1 MEAADMAKTVA
12 PGAID
17 IPHIDTFTANALPD
31 PFDER
36 DLEYRPRL
44 QPLPPELDQRT
55 GVSRRYVM
63 RQAGSSCTGHALA
76 AVINTVLS
84 HGAGD
89 GARGR
94 PAQTPHVSPY
104 MLYHLARRYD
114 EFAGEDDAG
123 SSLRGA
129 LKGWFNHGVLPEARW
144 PSLDIDPVPDLDD
157 EELLELARR
166 WPLGTFYRVNPL
178 RLDDMQSA
186 ITELHAICASAV
198 VHDGW
203 AQPQIMRRNGQVL
216 HVIARRVDAKQLGGH
231 AFALVGYNEVG
242 FLVQNS
248 WGTDWG
254 KGGFATLPY
263 EDWLD
268 SAYDAWVTRPGVPK
282 TPFASGRTRTA
293 AATGGELVTA
303 PAPDLKRLANHVVNL
318 GNQGLLSTS
327 GSFVSTPAQV
337 DRAFGHMQRWHD
349 QWLARDGA
357 PRERHVLLY
366 AHGGLNAEDQGL
378 RSAQRNVNWWLNN
391 RIYPLFFAWQS
402 GPAETLVDQLADTVR
417 VRLPFGLGFDFME
430 AFDRAVELLARRS
443 FRWMWNEMKE
453 NARAASKPIAN
464 MGDAAWPPTPTSQT
478 AMARMP
484 GASLTVLRLAE
495 YVRQH
500 PDERV
505 LVHLVGHSAGA
516 IFHAA
521 LLQRL
526 VEAGVPVASMALL
539 APALRVDEFERDILP
554 HLGANGG
561 VRRFTVF
568 NLSDR
573 RELDDACAAGGVDVY
588 HKSLL
593 YLVSRALEQRPD
605 GQSEAPLLGM
615 ARFFDRPP
623 GGTLRRRIE
632 ARGGACV
639 FSPAALAND
648 SRSDATSHGGFAGD
662 AQTMTS
668 VVLRALGRS
677 TPAPENGY
685 QPNAALIETE
695 PTPAAARPRQP
706 EAAPSMVA
714 AETHEPGEQPL
725 AETAEPQTEQPTAP
739 DEPAR
744 LDPEVA
750 VAPHSGS
757 PVIDLLQAQG
767 WRMENP
773 HSNRTPR
780 PRSLAARGWQRWRG
794 LLDLLRGYRRAT

>member
-1 MEAADMAKTVA
+1 MAKTVA
-12 PGAID
+12 PGEIT
-17 IPHIDTFTANALPD
+17 IPQIDTFAANALPD

-44 QPLPPELDQRT
+44 QPLPAELDQRT
-55 GVSRRYVM
+55 GFSKRYVM
-63 RQAGSSCTGHALA
+63 RQVGSSCTGHALA

-84 HGAGD
+84 RGSGD
-89 GARGR
+89 GRRSR
-94 PAQTPHVSPY
+94 PPEAPHVSPY

-129 LKGWFNHGVLPEARW
+129 LKGWFNHGIIPEDRW
-144 PSLDIDPVPDLDD
+144 PFLDMDPAPDLDD
-157 EELLELARR
+157 EELRELGRQ
-166 WPLGTFYRVNPL
+166 WPLGTFYRVNPF

-186 ITELHAICASAV
+186 ITELNAICASAV

-203 AQPQIMRRNGQVL
+203 VEPQIMRRNGETL

-254 KGGFATLPY
+254 KAGFATLPY

-293 AATGGELVTA
+293 AGTGGELVTA
-303 PAPDLKRLANHVVNL
+303 PAPDLKRLAKYVVNL

-327 GSFVSTPAQV
+327 GSFVSTPAQI
-337 DRAFGHMQRWHD
+337 DRAFEHMERWHD
-349 QWLARDGA
+349 QWLAQDGA

-402 GPAETLVDQLADTVR
+402 GPAETLMNQLADKVKVR
-417 VRLPFGLGFDFME
+417 FPFGLGFDFME
-430 AFDRAVELLARRS
+430 ALDRGVELLARQS
-443 FRWMWNEMKE
+443 FRWMWEEMKE
-453 NARAASKPIAN
+453 NARAASGPIGN
-464 MGDAAWPPTPTSQT
+464 QSDVVWPPTSAAQT
-478 AMARMP
+478 AMAQMP

-500 PDERV
+500 QDEQV

-526 VEAGVPVASMALL
+526 VEAGMPVASMALL

-554 HLGANGG
+554 HLGTNGG
-561 VRRFTVF
+561 VRRFAVF
-568 NLSDR
+568 NLSNQ
-573 RELDDACAAGGVDVY
+573 RELDDACGASGVDVY

-593 YLVSRALEQRPD
+593 YLVSRALEQRPN

-615 ARFFDRPP
+615 ERFFDRPP
-623 GGTLRRRIE
+623 GGGSLRRRIE
-632 ARGGACV
+632 ARGGVCV
-639 FSPAALAND
+639 FSPAALADN
-648 SRSDATSHGGFAGD
+648 SRSEATSHGGFAGD
-662 AQTMTS
+662 SRTMTS
-668 VVLRALGRS
+668 VVVRALGRL
-677 TPAPENGY
+677 TPASDNQY

-695 PTPAAARPRQP
+695 PAPPAGARPRQP
-706 EAAPSMVA
+706 DAAPAMIA
-714 AETHEPGEQPL
+714 AEVHQPGAQPL

-744 LDPEVA
+744 IDPEVA

-757 PVIDLLQAQG
+757 AIIDVLLAQGWQVEKPLSVGANEKRQQAQG
-767 WRMENP
+767 IREN
-773 HSNRTPR
+773 T
-780 PRSLAARGWQRWRG
+780 
-794 LLDLLRGYRRAT
+794 

>member
-1 MEAADMAKTVA
+1 MAKTVA
-12 PGAID
+12 PGEIT
-17 IPHIDTFTANALPD
+17 IPQIDTFTANALPD

-55 GVSRRYVM
+55 GFSKRYVM
-63 RQAGSSCTGHALA
+63 RQVGSSCTGHALA

-84 HGAGD
+84 RGSGD
-89 GARGR
+89 GRRSR
-94 PAQTPHVSPY
+94 PIQAPHVSPY

-129 LKGWFNHGVLPEARW
+129 LKGWFNHGVIPQDRW
-144 PSLDIDPVPDLDD
+144 PSLDMDPAPDLDD
-157 EELLELARR
+157 EELRELGRQ
-166 WPLGTFYRVNPL
+166 WPLGTFYRVNPF
-178 RLDDMQSA
+178 RLDDLQSA
-186 ITELHAICASAV
+186 ITELNAICASAV
-198 VHDGW
+198 IHDGW
-203 AQPQIMRRNGQVL
+203 VQPQIMRRNGEEM
-216 HVIARRVDAKQLGGH
+216 HVIARRVNAKQLGGH

-248 WGTDWG
+248 WGPDWG

-293 AATGGELVTA
+293 AGTGGELVTA
-303 PAPDLKRLANHVVNL
+303 PAPDLKRLANYVVNL

-327 GSFVSTPAQV
+327 GSFVSTPAQI
-337 DRAFGHMQRWHD
+337 DRAFGHMERWHD
-349 QWLARDGA
+349 QWLVRDGA

-402 GPAETLVDQLADTVR
+402 GPAETLMNQLADKVKVR
-417 VRLPFGLGFDFME
+417 FPFGLGFDFME
-430 AFDRAVELLARRS
+430 ALDRGVELLARQS
-443 FRWMWNEMKE
+443 FRWMWEEMKE
-453 NARAASKPIAN
+453 NARAASQPIGN
-464 MGDAAWPPTPTSQT
+464 QREVVWPPTSAAQT

-500 PDERV
+500 QDEQV

-539 APALRVDEFERDILP
+539 APALRVDDFDAQVLG
-554 HLGANGG
+554 HLGPNGA
-561 VRRFTVF
+561 VRHFAVF
-568 NLSDR
+568 NLSNQ
-573 RELDDACAAGGVDVY
+573 RELDDACGASGVDVY

-593 YLVSRALEQRPD
+593 YLVSRALETRPS
-605 GQSEAPLLGM
+605 GQSEASLLGM
-615 ARFFDRPP
+615 ERFFDRPP
-623 GGTLRRRIE
+623 DGGSLRRRIE

-639 FSPAALAND
+639 FSPAALADN
-648 SRSDATSHGGFAGD
+648 SRSEATSHGGFAGD
-662 AQTMTS
+662 SRTMTS
-668 VVLRALGRS
+668 VVMRALGRL
-677 TPAPENGY
+677 TPAPENQY

-695 PTPAAARPRQP
+695 PAPPATARPRQP
-706 EAAPSMVA
+706 DAAPAMVA
-714 AETHEPGEQPL
+714 AEIHQPGEQPL

-739 DEPAR
+739 DEPGR
-744 LDPEVA
+744 IDPEVA
-750 VAPHSGS
+750 VAPRSGS
-757 PVIDLLQAQG
+757 AIIDVLLAQG
-767 WRMENP
+767 WQAEK
-773 HSNRTPR
+773 S
-780 PRSLAARGWQRWRG
+780 RSEG
-794 LLDLLRGYRRAT
+794 ATQGGR

>member
-1 MEAADMAKTVA
+1 MAKTVA
-12 PGAID
+12 PGEIT
-17 IPHIDTFTANALPD
+17 IPQIDTFAANALPD

-44 QPLPPELDQRT
+44 QPLPAELDQRT
-55 GVSRRYVM
+55 GFSKRYVM
-63 RQAGSSCTGHALA
+63 RQVGSSCTGHALA

-84 HGAGD
+84 
-89 GARGR
+89 RGNGNGR
-94 PAQTPHVSPY
+94 RSQPPQAPHVSPY

-129 LKGWFNHGVLPEARW
+129 LKGWFNHGVIPEDRW
-144 PSLDIDPVPDLDD
+144 PSLDMDPVPDLDD
-157 EELLELARR
+157 EELLELGRQ
-166 WPLGTFYRVNPL
+166 WPLGTFYRVNPF

-186 ITELHAICASAV
+186 ITELNAICASAV
-198 VHDGW
+198 IHDGW
-203 AQPQIMRRNGQVL
+203 VEPQIVRRNGEAM
-216 HVIARRVDAKQLGGH
+216 HVIARRVNAKQLGGH

-248 WGTDWG
+248 WGPDWG

-293 AATGGELVTA
+293 AGTGGELVTA
-303 PAPDLKRLANHVVNL
+303 PAPDLKRLANYVVNL

-327 GSFVSTPAQV
+327 GSFVSTPTQI
-337 DRAFGHMQRWHD
+337 DRAFGHMERWHD
-349 QWLARDGA
+349 QWLAQDGA
-357 PRERHVLLY
+357 GRERHVLLY

-402 GPAETLVDQLADTVR
+402 GPAETLMNELADKVKVR
-417 VRLPFGLGFDFME
+417 FPFGLGFDFME
-430 AFDRAVELLARRS
+430 ALDRGVELLARQS
-443 FRWMWNEMKE
+443 FRWMWEEMKE
-453 NARAASKPIAN
+453 NARAASEPIGN
-464 MGDAAWPPTPTSQT
+464 RSEVVWPPTPAAQT

-484 GASLTVLRLAE
+484 GASLTVLRLVE

-500 PDERV
+500 QDAQV
-505 LVHLVGHSAGA
+505 MVHLVGHSAGA

-539 APALRVDEFERDILP
+539 APALRVDDFEVQVLP
-554 HLGANGG
+554 HLGPNRT
-561 VRRFTVF
+561 VRHFAVF
-568 NLSDR
+568 NLSNQ
-573 RELDDACAAGGVDVY
+573 RELDDACGASGVDVY

-593 YLVSRALEQRPD
+593 YLVSRALEARPS

-615 ARFFDRPP
+615 ERFFDRPP
-623 GGTLRRRIE
+623 DSSSLRRRIE
-632 ARGGACV
+632 ARGGASI
-639 FSPAALAND
+639 FSPAALADN

-662 AQTMTS
+662 SRTMTS
-668 VVLRALGRS
+668 VVMRALGRL
-677 TPAPENGY
+677 TPAPETQY

-695 PTPAAARPRQP
+695 PAPPAATQPRQQDATPA
-706 EAAPSMVA
+706 MIA
-714 AETHEPGEQPL
+714 AEIHQPGDQPL

-744 LDPEVA
+744 IDPEVA
-750 VAPHSGS
+750 VAPRSGS
-757 PVIDLLQAQG
+757 AIIDVLLAQG
-767 WRMENP
+767 WQAENP
-773 HSNRTPR
+773 LS
-780 PRSLAARGWQRWRG
+780 AG
-794 LLDLLRGYRRAT
+794 ATQKPPTGTRN

>member
-1 MEAADMAKTVA
+1 MVKTVA
-12 PGAID
+12 PGTIEV
-17 IPHIDTFTANALPD
+17 PLIDTFVANALPD

-44 QPLPPELDQRT
+44 EPLPPRLDQRT
-55 GVSRRYVM
+55 GVSRRFVM
-63 RQAGSSCTGHALA
+63 RQVGSSCTGHALA

-84 HGAGD
+84 RPTGKG
-89 GARGR
+89 GR
-94 PAQTPHVSPY
+94 SRAAEAPHVSPY

-129 LKGWFNHGVLPEARW
+129 LKGWFHHGVIPEERW
-144 PSLDIDPVPDLDD
+144 PSLDMDPVPDVED
-157 EELLELARR
+157 EELLELARQ
-166 WPLGTFYRVNPL
+166 WPLGAFYRINSF

-186 ITELHAICASAV
+186 IADLNAICASAV
-198 VHDGW
+198 IHDGW
-203 AQPQIMRRNGQVL
+203 VEPRIMRRNGETL
-216 HVIARRVDAKQLGGH
+216 HVIARRVDANQLGGH

-242 FLVQNS
+242 FLVHNS

-254 KGGFATLPY
+254 KRGFATLPY

-293 AATGGELVTA
+293 VATGGELATA
-303 PAPDLKRLANHVVNL
+303 PAPDLRRLANYVVNL

-327 GSFVSTPAQV
+327 GSFVSSPAQI
-337 DRAFGHMQRWHD
+337 DRAFGHMERWHD

-366 AHGGLNAEDQGL
+366 AHGGLNAEDAGL

-391 RIYPLFFAWQS
+391 RVYPLFFAWQS
-402 GPAETLVDQLADTVR
+402 GPAETLMNQLADAVR
-417 VRLPFGLGFDFME
+417 GRLPFGLGFDFME
-430 AFDRAVELLARRS
+430 AADRAVELMARQT
-443 FRWMWNEMKE
+443 FRWMWDEMKE
-453 NARAASKPIAN
+453 NARAASKPIGN
-464 MGDAAWPPTPTSQT
+464 RGDVAWPPTPATQK
-478 AMARMP
+478 AMEQMP

-500 PDERV
+500 PDEQV

-526 VEAGVPVASMALL
+526 VEVGVPVASMALL
-539 APALRVDEFERDILP
+539 APALRVDEFERVVLP
-554 HLGANGG
+554 HLGSRG
-561 VRRFTVF
+561 VQRFTVF

-573 RELDDACAAGGVDVY
+573 RELDDVCAAGGVNAY

-593 YLVSRALEQRPD
+593 YLVSRALEGRAS

-615 ARFFDRPP
+615 AKFFDRLL
-623 GGTLRRRIE
+623 GRSTLQGEIR
-632 ARGGACV
+632 ARGGDCV
-639 FSPAALAND
+639 FSPAAAPDN

-662 AQTMTS
+662 TRTMTS
-668 VVLRALGRS
+668 VVMRILDRS
-677 TPAPENGY
+677 TPTPENNY
-685 QPNAALIETE
+685 QQNAALAETE
-695 PTPAAARPRQP
+695 PATPAAAPPRQP
-706 EAAPSMVA
+706 DAVPAMVA
-714 AETHEPGEQPL
+714 AEIHEPGEQPL
-725 AETAEPQTEQPTAP
+725 ADTAEPQTEQPTAP
-739 DEPAR
+739 SAPAS

-750 VAPHSGS
+750 VAPRSGS
-757 PVIDLLQAQG
+757 AVVDVLLSDG
-767 WRMENP
+767 WRVVK
-773 HSNRTPR
+773 PR
-780 PRSLAARGWQRWRG
+780 PTHST
-794 LLDLLRGYRRAT
+794 RR

>member
-1 MEAADMAKTVA
+1 MEAAEMAKTVA
-12 PGAID
+12 PGEIAV
-17 IPHIDTFTANALPD
+17 PQIDTFTANALPD

-44 QPLPPELDQRT
+44 EPLPPVLDQRT
-55 GVSRRYVM
+55 GFSRGYVM
-63 RQAGSSCTGHALA
+63 RQVGSSCTGHALA
-76 AVINTVLS
+76 AVVNTVLS
-84 HGAGD
+84 RGTGD
-89 GARGR
+89 GQSAK
-94 PAQTPHVSPY
+94 APHVSPY

-129 LKGWFNHGVLPEARW
+129 LKGWFNHGVIPEGRW
-144 PSLDIDPVPDLDD
+144 PSLDMDPVPDLDD
-157 EELLELARR
+157 EELLELARQ
-166 WPLGTFYRVNPL
+166 WPLGTFYRVNPF

-186 ITELHAICASAV
+186 ITELNAICASAV
-198 VHDGW
+198 IHDGW
-203 AQPQIMRRNGQVL
+203 AEPVVMRRNGEEL
-216 HVIARRVDAKQLGGH
+216 HVIARRVDAKQVGGH

-293 AATGGELVTA
+293 AGTAGELVTA
-303 PAPDLKRLANHVVNL
+303 PAPDLKRLAMHVVNL
-318 GNQGLLSTS
+318 GNQGLLSTD
-327 GSFVSTPAQV
+327 GSFVSTPAQI

-349 QWLARDGA
+349 QWLAKDGA

-366 AHGGLNAEDQGL
+366 AHGGLNAEDLGL

-402 GPAETLVDQLADTVR
+402 GPAETLMNHLADAVK

-430 AFDRAVELLARRS
+430 AADRAVELLARRN
-443 FRWMWNEMKE
+443 FRWMWNKMKE
-453 NARAASKPIAN
+453 NARAASKRIDNP
-464 MGDAAWPPTPTSQT
+464 GDAAWPPTPASQT

-495 YVRQH
+495 YVQQH

-521 LLQRL
+521 LLERL
-526 VEAGVPVASMALL
+526 REAGVPVASMAML
-539 APALRVDEFERDILP
+539 APALRVDDFEREVLR
-554 HLGANGG
+554 HLGPNQA
-561 VRRFTVF
+561 VRRFAVF
-568 NLSDR
+568 NLSDP
-573 RELDDACAAGGVDVY
+573 RELDDSCGAGNVDVY

-593 YLVSRALEQRPD
+593 YLVSRALEERAP
-605 GQSEAPLLGM
+605 GQAEVPLLGM
-615 ARFFDRPP
+615 ARFFDRPS
-623 GGTLRRRIE
+623 GSGTLQGEIK
-632 ARGGACV
+632 ARGGHCV
-639 FSPAALAND
+639 FSPAALGED
-648 SRSDATSHGGFAGD
+648 SRSEATSHGGFAGD
-662 AQTMTS
+662 PRTMTS
-668 VVLRALGRS
+668 VVMRALGRS
-677 TPAPENGY
+677 TPAPENHY
-685 QPNAALIETE
+685 QPNAALAETE
-695 PTPAAARPRQP
+695 PAQPAAARPRQP
-706 EAAPSMVA
+706 DATPAMVA

-725 AETAEPQTEQPTAP
+725 AEMAEPQTEQPTAP
-739 DEPAR
+739 SEPAR

-757 PVIDLLQAQG
+757 PVIDVLVAQG
-767 WRMENP
+767 WLAAK
-773 HSNRTPR
+773 
-780 PRSLAARGWQRWRG
+780 PRSQGTTQRHRQTQG
-794 LLDLLRGYRRAT
+794 

>member
-1 MEAADMAKTVA
+1 MAKTVA
-12 PGAID
+12 PGEIT
-17 IPHIDTFTANALPD
+17 IPQIDTFIANALPD

-55 GVSRRYVM
+55 GFSKRYVM
-63 RQAGSSCTGHALA
+63 RQVGSSCTGHALA

-84 HGAGD
+84 RGSGD
-89 GARGR
+89 GRGSR
-94 PAQTPHVSPY
+94 PAQAPHVSPY

-129 LKGWFNHGVLPEARW
+129 LKGWFNHGVIPEDRW
-144 PSLDIDPVPDLDD
+144 PLLDMDPVPDLDD
-157 EELLELARR
+157 EELLALGRQ
-166 WPLGTFYRVNPL
+166 WPLGTFYRVNPF
-178 RLDDMQSA
+178 RLDDLQSA
-186 ITELHAICASAV
+186 ITELNAICASAV

-203 AQPQIMRRNGQVL
+203 VEPQIMRRNSEAL
-216 HVIARRVDAKQLGGH
+216 HVIARRVNAKQLGGH

-248 WGTDWG
+248 WGPDWG

-293 AATGGELVTA
+293 AGTGGELVTA
-303 PAPDLKRLANHVVNL
+303 PAPDLKRLANYVVNL

-327 GSFVSTPAQV
+327 GSFVSTPAQI
-337 DRAFGHMQRWHD
+337 DRAFGHMERWHD

-357 PRERHVLLY
+357 PRQRHMLLY

-391 RIYPLFFAWQS
+391 RVYPLFFAWQS
-402 GPAETLVDQLADTVR
+402 GPAETLMNQLADKVKVR
-417 VRLPFGLGFDFME
+417 FPFGLGFDFME
-430 AFDRAVELLARRS
+430 AFDRAVELAARQS
-443 FRWMWNEMKE
+443 FRWMWEEMKE
-453 NARAASKPIAN
+453 NARAASGPIGN
-464 MGDAAWPPTPTSQT
+464 QRDVVWPPTPAAQA

-500 PDERV
+500 QDEQV

-539 APALRVDEFERDILP
+539 APALRVDDFEAQVLP
-554 HLGANGG
+554 HLGPNGA
-561 VRRFTVF
+561 VRHFAVF
-568 NLSDR
+568 NLSNQ
-573 RELDDACAAGGVDVY
+573 RELDDACGASGVDVY

-593 YLVSRALEQRPD
+593 YLVSRALEARPS
-605 GQSEAPLLGM
+605 GQSEAPQLGM
-615 ARFFDRPP
+615 ERFFDRPP
-623 GGTLRRRIE
+623 GGGSLRRRIE

-639 FSPAALAND
+639 FSPAALADN
-648 SRSDATSHGGFAGD
+648 SRSEATSHGGFAGD
-662 AQTMTS
+662 ARTMTS
-668 VVLRALGRS
+668 VVMRALGHL
-677 TPAPENGY
+677 TPAPENQY
-685 QPNAALIETE
+685 QPNAALTETE
-695 PTPAAARPRQP
+695 PSPPAAARPRQP
-706 EAAPSMVA
+706 DATPAMVA
-714 AETHEPGEQPL
+714 AEIHDPGEQPL

-757 PVIDLLQAQG
+757 AIVDVLLAEGWQVESGAAEERRQAQ
-767 WRMENP
+767 E
-773 HSNRTPR
+773 
-780 PRSLAARGWQRWRG
+780 
-794 LLDLLRGYRRAT
+794 LRKVP

>member
-1 MEAADMAKTVA
+1 MAKTVA
-12 PGAID
+12 PGEIE
-17 IPHIDTFTANALPD
+17 IPHIGTFVANALPD

-44 QPLPPELDQRT
+44 EPLPPTLDQRT
-55 GVSRRYVM
+55 GLSRRFVM
-63 RQAGSSCTGHALA
+63 EQVGSSCTGHALA

-84 HGAGD
+84 RPTGKG
-89 GARGR
+89 GR
-94 PAQTPHVSPY
+94 SRAATAPHVSPY

-129 LKGWFNHGVLPEARW
+129 LKGWFNHGVIPEERW
-144 PSLDIDPVPDLDD
+144 RSLDMDPVPDLED
-157 EELLELARR
+157 EELLGLARQ
-166 WPLGTFYRVNPL
+166 WPLGAFYRINPF

-186 ITELHAICASAV
+186 IAELDAICASAV
-198 VHDGW
+198 IHDGW
-203 AQPQIMRRNGQVL
+203 IEPQIMRRNGETL
-216 HVIARRVDAKQLGGH
+216 HVISRRVDANQLGGH

-254 KGGFATLPY
+254 RRGFATLPY

-293 AATGGELVTA
+293 AATGGELATA
-303 PAPDLKRLANHVVNL
+303 PAPDLRRLANYVVNL

-327 GSFVSTPAQV
+327 GSFVSTPAQI
-337 DRAFGHMQRWHD
+337 DRAFGHMERWHD

-357 PRERHVLLY
+357 PRGRHVVLY
-366 AHGGLNAEDQGL
+366 AHGGLNAEDAGL

-391 RIYPLFFAWQS
+391 RVYPLFFAWQS
-402 GPAETLVDQLADTVR
+402 GPAETLVNQLADAAR
-417 VRLPFGLGFDFME
+417 GRLPFGLGFDLME
-430 AFDRAVELLARRS
+430 AADRAVELMARQT
-443 FRWMWNEMKE
+443 FRWMWDEMKE
-453 NARAASKPIAN
+453 NARAASKPIGN
-464 MGDAAWPPTPTSQT
+464 RGDVAWPPTPATQK
-478 AMARMP
+478 AMAQMP
-484 GASLTVLRLAE
+484 GASLTILRLAE

-500 PDERV
+500 PDEQV

-526 VEAGVPVASMALL
+526 VEVGVPVASMALL
-539 APALRVDEFERDILP
+539 APALRVDEFERVVLP
-554 HLGANGG
+554 RLGGG
-561 VRRFTVF
+561 RGVQRFAVF

-573 RELDDACAAGGVDVY
+573 RELDDVCAAGGFNAY

-593 YLVSRALEQRPD
+593 YLVSRALEGRAS

-615 ARFFDRPP
+615 AKFFDRPL
-623 GGTLRRRIE
+623 GRSTLRGEIN

-639 FSPAALAND
+639 FSPAAAPDN

-662 AQTMTS
+662 TRTMTS
-668 VVLRALGRS
+668 VVLRVLGRS
-677 TPAPENGY
+677 TPAPENNY
-685 QPNAALIETE
+685 QPNAALAETE
-695 PTPAAARPRQP
+695 PTAPAAALPRQP
-706 EAAPSMVA
+706 DAVPAMVA
-714 AETHEPGEQPL
+714 AELHEPGEQPL

-739 DEPAR
+739 SAPAS

-750 VAPHSGS
+750 VAPRSGS
-757 PVIDLLQAQG
+757 AVVDVLLADG
-767 WRMENP
+767 WRVAKP
-773 HSNRTPR
+773 RPNRTN
-780 PRSLAARGWQRWRG
+780 
-794 LLDLLRGYRRAT
+794 RR

>member
-1 MEAADMAKTVA
+1 MAKTVA
-12 PGAID
+12 PGEIT
-17 IPHIDTFTANALPD
+17 IPQIDTFAANALPD

-44 QPLPPELDQRT
+44 QPLPAELDQRT
-55 GVSRRYVM
+55 GFSKRYVM
-63 RQAGSSCTGHALA
+63 RQVGSSCTGHALA

-84 HGAGD
+84 RGSGD
-89 GARGR
+89 GRRSR
-94 PAQTPHVSPY
+94 PPQAPHVSPY

-129 LKGWFNHGVLPEARW
+129 LKGWFNHGIIPEDRW
-144 PSLDIDPVPDLDD
+144 PFLDMDPAPDLDD
-157 EELLELARR
+157 EELRELGRQ
-166 WPLGTFYRVNPL
+166 WPLGTFYRVNPF

-186 ITELHAICASAV
+186 ITELNAICASAV

-203 AQPQIMRRNGQVL
+203 VEPQIMRRNGETL

-254 KGGFATLPY
+254 KAGFATLPY

-293 AATGGELVTA
+293 AGTGGELVTA
-303 PAPDLKRLANHVVNL
+303 PAPDLKRLANYVVNL

-327 GSFVSTPAQV
+327 GSFVSTPAQI
-337 DRAFGHMQRWHD
+337 DRAFEHMERWHD
-349 QWLARDGA
+349 QWLAQDGA

-402 GPAETLVDQLADTVR
+402 GPAETLMNQLADKVKVR
-417 VRLPFGLGFDFME
+417 FPFGLGFDFME
-430 AFDRAVELLARRS
+430 ALDRGVELLARQS
-443 FRWMWNEMKE
+443 FRWMWEEMKE
-453 NARAASKPIAN
+453 NARAASGPIGN
-464 MGDAAWPPTPTSQT
+464 QSDVVWPPTSAAQT
-478 AMARMP
+478 AMAQMP

-500 PDERV
+500 QDEQV

-526 VEAGVPVASMALL
+526 VEAGMPVASMALL

-554 HLGANGG
+554 HLGTNGG
-561 VRRFTVF
+561 VRRFAVF
-568 NLSDR
+568 NLSNQ
-573 RELDDACAAGGVDVY
+573 RELDDACGASGVDVY

-593 YLVSRALEQRPD
+593 YLVSRALEQRPN

-615 ARFFDRPP
+615 ERFFDRPP
-623 GGTLRRRIE
+623 GGGSLRRRIE
-632 ARGGACV
+632 ARGGVCV
-639 FSPAALAND
+639 FSPAALADN
-648 SRSDATSHGGFAGD
+648 SRSEATSHGGFAGD
-662 AQTMTS
+662 SRTMTS
-668 VVLRALGRS
+668 VVVRALGRL
-677 TPAPENGY
+677 TPASENQY

-695 PTPAAARPRQP
+695 PAPPAGARPRQP
-706 EAAPSMVA
+706 DAAPAMIA
-714 AETHEPGEQPL
+714 AEVHQPGAQPL

-744 LDPEVA
+744 IDPEVA

-757 PVIDLLQAQG
+757 AIIDVLLAQGWQVEKPLSVGANEKRQQAQG
-767 WRMENP
+767 IREN
-773 HSNRTPR
+773 T
-780 PRSLAARGWQRWRG
+780 
-794 LLDLLRGYRRAT
+794 

>member
-1 MEAADMAKTVA
+1 MAKTVA
-12 PGAID
+12 PGEIE
-17 IPHIDTFTANALPD
+17 IPHGDTFIANALPD

-36 DLEYRPRL
+36 DLAYRPRL
-44 QPLPPELDQRT
+44 APLPPVLDQRT
-55 GVSRRYVM
+55 ELSRRYVM

-84 HGAGD
+84 RGTGD
-89 GARGR
+89 GEGSQ
-94 PAQTPHVSPY
+94 PAPAPHVSPY
-104 MLYHLARRYD
+104 MLYYLARRYD

-129 LKGWFNHGVLPEARW
+129 LKGWFNHGVIPAERW
-144 PSLDIDPVPDLDD
+144 PALDMDPVPDLDD
-157 EELLELARR
+157 EELLELARQ
-166 WPLGTFYRVNPL
+166 WPLGTFYRVSPF

-186 ITELHAICASAV
+186 ITELNAICASAV

-203 AQPQIMRRNGQVL
+203 VKPALMRRNGEKM

-293 AATGGELVTA
+293 VGTGGELVTA
-303 PAPDLKRLANHVVNL
+303 PAPDLKRLANYVVNL
-318 GNQGLLSTS
+318 GNQGLLSTN
-327 GSFVSTPAQV
+327 GSFVSTPAQI
-337 DRAFGHMQRWHD
+337 DRAFGHLQRWHD
-349 QWLARDGA
+349 QWLAHSGM
-357 PRERHVLLY
+357 PRERRVLLY

-402 GPAETLVDQLADTVR
+402 GPAETLMDELADKVK
-417 VRLPFGLGFDFME
+417 VRLPFGLGFDLME
-430 AFDRAVELLARRS
+430 GFDRAVELLARQS
-443 FRWMWNEMKE
+443 FRWMWDEMKE
-453 NARAASKPIAN
+453 NARAASRRIDKP
-464 MGDAAWPPTPTSQT
+464 GDVVWPPTPAAQG
-478 AMARMP
+478 AMAAMP

-500 PDERV
+500 PDEQV

-521 LLQRL
+521 LLERL
-526 VEAGVPVASMALL
+526 VEAGVQVASMALL
-539 APALRVDEFERDILP
+539 APALRVDEFEHDILR
-554 HLGANGG
+554 HLGANGA
-561 VRRFTVF
+561 VRRFAVF

-573 RELDDACAAGGVDVY
+573 RELDDVCAARGVDVY

-593 YLVSRALEQRPD
+593 YLVSRALEKRAP

-615 ARFFDRPP
+615 ERFFDRPV
-623 GGTLRRRIE
+623 GGRTLRQEID
-632 ARGGACV
+632 ARGGECV
-639 FSPAALAND
+639 FSPAARAAN
-648 SRSDATSHGGFAGD
+648 SSSDATSHGGFAGN
-662 AQTMTS
+662 AKTMTS
-668 VVLRALGRS
+668 VVLRALGRV
-677 TPAPENGY
+677 TPAPENEY
-685 QPNAALIETE
+685 QPNAALTETE
-695 PTPAAARPRQP
+695 PAPPAAGPRQP
-706 EAAPSMVA
+706 DTAPAMVA
-714 AETHEPGEQPL
+714 AEVHEPGEQPL
-725 AETAEPQTEQPTAP
+725 AETAAPQTEQPAAP
-739 DEPAR
+739 REPAR

-757 PVIDLLQAQG
+757 PVIDVLRSRG
-767 WRMENP
+767 WREE
-773 HSNRTPR
+773 
-780 PRSLAARGWQRWRG
+780 
-794 LLDLLRGYRRAT
+794 

>member
-1 MEAADMAKTVA
+1 MAKTVT
-12 PGAID
+12 PGEIT
-17 IPHIDTFTANALPD
+17 IPQIDTFIANALPD

-55 GVSRRYVM
+55 GFSKRYVM
-63 RQAGSSCTGHALA
+63 RQVGSSCTGHALA

-84 HGAGD
+84 RGSGD
-89 GARGR
+89 GRRSR
-94 PAQTPHVSPY
+94 PAQAPHVSPY

-129 LKGWFNHGVLPEARW
+129 LKGWFNHGVLPEERW
-144 PSLDIDPVPDLDD
+144 PSLDMDPAPDLDD
-157 EELLELARR
+157 EELRELGRQ
-166 WPLGTFYRVNPL
+166 WPLGTFYRVNPF
-178 RLDDMQSA
+178 RLDDLQSA
-186 ITELHAICASAV
+186 ITELNAICASAV

-203 AQPQIMRRNGQVL
+203 VQPQIMRRNGEAL
-216 HVIARRVDAKQLGGH
+216 HVIARRVNARQLGGH

-248 WGTDWG
+248 WGPDWG

-282 TPFASGRTRTA
+282 TPFATGRTRTA
-293 AATGGELVTA
+293 AGTGGELVTA
-303 PAPDLKRLANHVVNL
+303 PAPDLKRLANYVVNL
-318 GNQGLLSTS
+318 GNQGLLSTT
-327 GSFVSTPAQV
+327 GSFVSTPAQI
-337 DRAFGHMQRWHD
+337 DRAFGHMERWHD
-349 QWLARDGA
+349 QWLAQDGA

-402 GPAETLVDQLADTVR
+402 GPAETLMNQLADKVKVR
-417 VRLPFGLGFDFME
+417 FPFGLGFDFME
-430 AFDRAVELLARRS
+430 ALDRGVELLARQS
-443 FRWMWNEMKE
+443 FRWMWEEMKE
-453 NARAASKPIAN
+453 NACAASEPIGN
-464 MGDAAWPPTPTSQT
+464 QSDVVWPPTSAAQT
-478 AMARMP
+478 AMAAMP

-500 PDERV
+500 QDEQV

-526 VEAGVPVASMALL
+526 VEAGMPVASMALL

-568 NLSDR
+568 NLSNQ
-573 RELDDACAAGGVDVY
+573 RELDDACGASGVDVY

-593 YLVSRALEQRPD
+593 YLVSRALEARPS
-605 GQSEAPLLGM
+605 GQSEASLLGM
-615 ARFFDRPP
+615 ERFFDRPP
-623 GGTLRRRIE
+623 GGGSLRRRIE
-632 ARGGACV
+632 ARGGVCV
-639 FSPAALAND
+639 FSPAALADN
-648 SRSDATSHGGFAGD
+648 SRSEATSHGGFAGD
-662 AQTMTS
+662 SRTMTS
-668 VVLRALGRS
+668 VVMRALGRL
-677 TPAPENGY
+677 TPVPENQY

-695 PTPAAARPRQP
+695 PAPPAAARPRQP
-706 EAAPSMVA
+706 DAAPAMVA
-714 AETHEPGEQPL
+714 AEIHQPGDQPL

-744 LDPEVA
+744 IDPEVA

-757 PVIDLLQAQG
+757 AIIDVLLAQG
-767 WRMENP
+767 WQTKKPPSVGGTQELPTGTGN
-773 HSNRTPR
+773 
-780 PRSLAARGWQRWRG
+780 
-794 LLDLLRGYRRAT
+794 

>member
-1 MEAADMAKTVA
+1 MAKTVA
-12 PGAID
+12 PGEIT
-17 IPHIDTFTANALPD
+17 IPQIDTFAANALPD

-44 QPLPPELDQRT
+44 QPLPVELDQRT
-55 GVSRRYVM
+55 GFSKRYVM
-63 RQAGSSCTGHALA
+63 RQVGSSCTGHALA

-84 HGAGD
+84 
-89 GARGR
+89 RGSGNGRRSR
-94 PAQTPHVSPY
+94 PAQAPHVSPY

-129 LKGWFNHGVLPEARW
+129 LKGWFNHGVIPEDRW
-144 PSLDIDPVPDLDD
+144 PSLDMDPAPDLDD
-157 EELLELARR
+157 EELLELGRQ
-166 WPLGTFYRVNPL
+166 WPLGTFYRVNPF
-178 RLDDMQSA
+178 RLDDLQSA

-203 AQPQIMRRNGQVL
+203 VEPQIMRRNGETL

-248 WGTDWG
+248 WGPDWG

-293 AATGGELVTA
+293 AGTGGELVTA
-303 PAPDLKRLANHVVNL
+303 PAPDLKRLANYVVNL

-327 GSFVSTPAQV
+327 GSFVSTPAQI
-337 DRAFGHMQRWHD
+337 DRAFGHMERWHD
-349 QWLARDGA
+349 QWLAQDGA
-357 PRERHVLLY
+357 GRERHVLLY

-402 GPAETLVDQLADTVR
+402 GPAETLMNELADKVKVR
-417 VRLPFGLGFDFME
+417 FPFGLGFDFME
-430 AFDRAVELLARRS
+430 ALDRGVELLARQS
-443 FRWMWNEMKE
+443 FRWMWEEMKE
-453 NARAASKPIAN
+453 NARAASEPIGN
-464 MGDAAWPPTPTSQT
+464 RSEVVWPPTPAAQT

-500 PDERV
+500 QDAQV
-505 LVHLVGHSAGA
+505 MVHLVGHSAGA

-539 APALRVDEFERDILP
+539 APALRVDEFDRDILP

-561 VRRFTVF
+561 VRRFAVF
-568 NLSDR
+568 NLSNQ
-573 RELDDACAAGGVDVY
+573 RELDDACGASGVDVY

-593 YLVSRALEQRPD
+593 YLVSRALEARPS
-605 GQSEAPLLGM
+605 GQSEASLLGM
-615 ARFFDRPP
+615 ERFFDRPP
-623 GGTLRRRIE
+623 GGGSLRRRIE
-632 ARGGACV
+632 AGGGVCV
-639 FSPAALAND
+639 FSPAALADN

-662 AQTMTS
+662 SRTMTS
-668 VVLRALGRS
+668 VVMRALGRL
-677 TPAPENGY
+677 TPAPETQY

-695 PTPAAARPRQP
+695 PAPTAATQPRQP
-706 EAAPSMVA
+706 DATPAMIA
-714 AETHEPGEQPL
+714 AEVHQPGDQPL

-744 LDPEVA
+744 IDPEVA
-750 VAPHSGS
+750 VAPRSGS
-757 PVIDLLQAQG
+757 AIIDVLLAQG
-767 WRMENP
+767 WQPEKP
-773 HSNRTPR
+773 LS
-780 PRSLAARGWQRWRG
+780 AG
-794 LLDLLRGYRRAT
+794 ATQKPPTGTRN

>member
-1 MEAADMAKTVA
+1 MAKTVA
-12 PGAID
+12 PGEID
-17 IPHIDTFTANALPD
+17 IPHIDTFTVNALPD

-36 DLEYRPRL
+36 DFEYRPRL
-44 QPLPPELDQRT
+44 EPLPSELDQRT
-55 GVSRRYVM
+55 SVSRRYVM
-63 RQAGSSCTGHALA
+63 RQVGSSCTGHALA

-84 HGAGD
+84 RRTGKG
-89 GARGR
+89 GRGR
-94 PAQTPHVSPY
+94 PAKAPHVSPY

-129 LKGWFNHGVLPEARW
+129 LKGWFNHGVIPEERW
-144 PSLDIDPVPDLDD
+144 PSLDVDPVPDLED
-157 EELLELARR
+157 EELLELARQ
-166 WPLGTFYRVNPL
+166 WPLGTFYRVNPF

-186 ITELHAICASAV
+186 VSELHAICASAV

-203 AQPQIMRRNGQVL
+203 VQPVAMRRNGETM

-248 WGTDWG
+248 WGTAWG
-254 KGGFATLPY
+254 RRGFATLPY

-293 AATGGELVTA
+293 VATGGELATA
-303 PAPDLKRLANHVVNL
+303 PAPDLKRLANYVVNL
-318 GNQGLLSTS
+318 GNQGLLSTN
-327 GSFVSTPAQV
+327 GSFVSTPAQI
-337 DRAFGHMQRWHD
+337 DRVFGHMQRWHD
-349 QWLARDGA
+349 QWLTRDGA

-402 GPAETLVDQLADTVR
+402 GPAETLLDQLADTVR

-430 AFDRAVELLARRS
+430 AFDRAVELAARQN

-453 NARAASKPIAN
+453 NARAASGRIGN
-464 MGDAAWPPTPTSQT
+464 QGDVVWPPTPAAQT
-478 AMARMP
+478 AMAQMP

-500 PDERV
+500 PEEQV

-521 LLQRL
+521 LLGRL
-526 VEAGVPVASMALL
+526 VEAGVPVTSMALL

-554 HLGANGG
+554 HLGASSR
-561 VRRFTVF
+561 VRRFAVF

-593 YLVSRALEQRPD
+593 YLVSRALEERPS

-615 ARFFDRPP
+615 ARFFDRPS
-623 GGTLRRRIE
+623 GHGTLRASIE

-639 FSPAALAND
+639 SSPAALPAD

-662 AQTMTS
+662 TQTMTS
-668 VVLRALGRS
+668 VVMRALGRS
-677 TPAPENGY
+677 TPAPENNY

-695 PTPAAARPRQP
+695 PAAPVAARPRQP
-706 EAAPSMVA
+706 DAAPAMLA
-714 AETHEPGEQPL
+714 AELHEPGEEPL

-739 DEPAR
+739 QEPAR

-750 VAPHSGS
+750 VAPRSGS
-757 PVIDLLQAQG
+757 AVVDVLLAY
-767 WRMENP
+767 
-773 HSNRTPR
+773 
-780 PRSLAARGWQRWRG
+780 GWQVEKSRSASRT
-794 LLDLLRGYRRAT
+794 RR